1 MKLTAPEVERFYA
14 IWKPLILF
22 VNRRLRLVPQMLSP
36 AFDSPWDLRHA
47 LKIRDAMWADDTVRE
62 AFIAENPAKLPAE
75 DLTLVDSWRHR
86 QVGSF
91 YILRHLKKY
100 SVFIGEKPSIVFG
113 VLGLNSPLADVV
125 PFMPC
130 YVKTVLIPFE
140 DRIIYDSL
148 MVPYNITFGPG
159 IRSRLTQTYNDAK
172 EREAIVTSLLPSP
185 VPVGRDEE
193 EETARSSNA
202 KVLDAFRTH
211 LFRSGLSPKVVERD
225 LANVLVFADEYLL
238 DRPEPLSLRQFG
250 SDEVKGYIL
259 QVQSAAGLTEGR
271 RRETLTSLKRFLRFL
286 RDTERMDYWAAE
298 DALDV
303 LKGKE

>member
-1 MKLTAPEVERFYA
+1 
-14 IWKPLILF
+14 
-22 VNRRLRLVPQMLSP
+22 MLSP
-36 AFDSPWDLRHA
+36 EFDRPWDLRHA
-47 LKIRDAMWADDTVRE
+47 CKIRDAMWADDAVRQ
-62 AFIAENPAKLPAE
+62 AFVAENPAKLAVE
-75 DLTLVDSWRHR
+75 DLALVESWQHR
-86 QVGSF
+86 QVESF

-100 SVFIGEKPSIVFG
+100 SVFIGENPSVVYG
-113 VLGLNSPLADVV
+113 VLGLNSPIAEVV

-148 MVPYNITFGPG
+148 MAPYNITFGPG

-172 EREAIVTSLLPSP
+172 ERGAIVTSLLPSP
-185 VPVGRDEE
+185 VPADRDEE

-225 LANVLVFADEYLL
+225 LAYVLVFADKYLL

-250 SDEVKGYIL
+250 SEEVQGYRSHI
-259 QVQSAAGLTEGR
+259 QSAASLTEGR